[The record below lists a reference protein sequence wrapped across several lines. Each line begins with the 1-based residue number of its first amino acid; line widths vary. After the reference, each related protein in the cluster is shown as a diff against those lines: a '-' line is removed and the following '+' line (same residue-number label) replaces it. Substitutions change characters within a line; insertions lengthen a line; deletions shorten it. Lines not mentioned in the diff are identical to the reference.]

1 MSTPLTDQEREALT
15 CDCAGNV
22 GPEFCPFHADRLDL
36 WMAPPV
42 RDSRDAAAEWLRSLA
57 PAGTPTLAE
66 AAVYA
71 RANNLDHPATL
82 ARIDASVRLLNL
94 DLTGEA

>member
-1 MSTPLTDQEREALT
+1 MTPW
-15 CDCAGNV
+15 
-22 GPEFCPFHADRLDL
+22 L
-36 WMAPPV
+36 WMWGIGTLLGVLVVAYEAVVAPPV
-42 RDSRDAAAEWLRSLA
+42 RDSRDAAAEWLRSIA

-71 RANNLDHPATL
+71 RANNLDHPELL